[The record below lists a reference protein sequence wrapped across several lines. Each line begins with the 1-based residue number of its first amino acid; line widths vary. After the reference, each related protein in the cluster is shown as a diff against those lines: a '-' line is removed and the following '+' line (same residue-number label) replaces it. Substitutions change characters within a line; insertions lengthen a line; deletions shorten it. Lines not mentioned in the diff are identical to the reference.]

1 MFIVYAIC
9 NVRGITTINESDFI
23 KADKNY
29 LQIEADKIS
38 VEDFIKCENLES
50 VDYILPGN
58 SIINFKIKFDDYY
71 QTAGYTYAF
80 EGSLVSIDSISNND
94 IVKGRMPKNEFEI
107 VLDKIIYDKMI
118 EDEVNCTAYIG
129 IKGEEEILGKKVFVD
144 NMNDFTIVG
153 FVDKATPSIYT
164 DKSMFINLL
173 NNTNTDGVLKTV
185 TYITDYNGKEKV
197 KVSDYNLYLDDITI
211 TKGRLPENDY
221 EVIVNEIN
229 KDEIKLNKTIDTKV
243 NNTKLI
249 VVGYYDSKTNR
260 QEYLVNNNTVKYNLI
275 SQSIATTTYQESKYK
290 YNTTTLV
297 DQNVIAMV
305 YPKDKEEAL
314 NVINNEYHLKIED
327 KYEVDKLSNIEE
339 RKEVISSTVTFS
351 SIILAISLIEIFL
364 IIRSSFLSRIK
375 EVGVLRAIGVKKL
388 DIYKTFFG
396 ESIAITTCISLPRC
410 TGYDIYIKYDKKY
423 F

>member
-260 QEYLVNNNTVKYNLI
+260 QEYLVNNNRLI
-275 SQSIATTTYQESKYK
+275 
-290 YNTTTLV
+290 
-297 DQNVIAMV
+297 
-305 YPKDKEEAL
+305 
-314 NVINNEYHLKIED
+314 
-327 KYEVDKLSNIEE
+327 
-339 RKEVISSTVTFS
+339 
-351 SIILAISLIEIFL
+351 
-364 IIRSSFLSRIK
+364 
-375 EVGVLRAIGVKKL
+375 
-388 DIYKTFFG
+388 
-396 ESIAITTCISLPRC
+396 
-410 TGYDIYIKYDKKY
+410 
-423 F
+423 